1 MKYWSFIDEEKI
13 LEELLSNPDAI
24 AKDIDVKVRVL
35 IKHYKREGFSK
46 NEIRNKLDNFLMEHF
61 MGFVLADWDKK
72 LKRWVNKYTKQE
84 HCDFIKMN
92 DIVIYK
98 EELDFIS
105 KEWNIEGENNI
116 EIEKLLF
123 VMLVLAKSTGN
134 GQWLNYKD
142 DMAFDLARYK
152 FKRGTPKPTQRG
164 KLLYKLINLED
175 SMLDYSERS
184 NKTKLL
190 YCVEEG
196 EEIFRITHDACVEN
210 IVTMYLD
217 WREYP
222 NYKYCKNCGKE
233 IKTTGNRQK
242 YCDKCAKKIKD
253 LQDKQSYEKRKFRN

>member
-1 MKYWSFIDEEKI
+1 MKYWCFIDEEKI
-13 LEELLSNPDAI
+13 LEELLSNPDTI
-24 AKDIDVKVRVL
+24 AKDISVKIKVL

-46 NEIRNKLDNFLMEHF
+46 NEIRNKLDDFLMEHF
-61 MGFVLADWDKK
+61 AGFILADWDKK
-72 LKRWVNKYTKQE
+72 LKRWVTQYTKQE

-105 KEWNIEGENNI
+105 KERNIEGEDNI

-142 DMAFDLARYK
+142 DIAFDLARYK
-152 FKRGTPKPTQRG
+152 FKKGTPKPTQRG
-164 KLLYKLINLED
+164 KLLYKLINLEN

-196 EEIFRITHDACVEN
+196 EEIFRITYDACVEN

-233 IKTTGNRQK
+233 IKATGNRQK
-242 YCDKCAKKIKD
+242 YCSKCAKKIKD
-253 LQDKQSYEKRKFRN
+253 LQDKQCYEKRKFRN

>member
-13 LEELLSNPDAI
+13 LEELLVNPNTI
-24 AKDIDVKVRVL
+24 AKDTNTKVKVL
-35 IKHYKREGFSK
+35 IKHYKREGLSK
-46 NEIRNKLDNFLMEHF
+46 NEIRNELDNFLMEHF
-61 MGFVLADWDKK
+61 VGFVLADWDKK

-84 HCDFIKMN
+84 HCSFIKMN

-105 KEWNIEGENNI
+105 KEWNIEGEDNI

-142 DMAFDLARYK
+142 DIAFDLARYK

-184 NKTKLL
+184 NKTRLL

-196 EEIFRITHDACVEN
+196 EEVFRITYNTYVEN

-222 NYKYCKNCGKE
+222 NYKYCKVCGKE
-233 IKTTGNRQK
+233 IKITGNRKK
-242 YCDKCAKKIKD
+242 YCSKCAEKIKD
-253 LQDKQSYEKRKFRN
+253 SQDKQRYEKRKFRK